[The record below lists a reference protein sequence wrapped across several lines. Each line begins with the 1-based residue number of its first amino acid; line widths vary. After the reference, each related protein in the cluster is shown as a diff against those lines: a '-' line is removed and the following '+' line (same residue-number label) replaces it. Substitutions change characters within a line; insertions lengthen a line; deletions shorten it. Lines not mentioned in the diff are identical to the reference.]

1 MTYVLSLGL
10 VKSIVD
16 VLEKL
21 VLDLVDVLFGEKL
34 REHHGWRPHARGFF
48 LFDLFILRGNH
59 AAVGGH

>member
-21 VLDLVDVLFGEKL
+21 VLDLVNVLFGEKL
-34 REHHGWRPHARGFF
+34 REHHRG
-48 LFDLFILRGNH
+48 DLMREAFSSSICSS
-59 AAVGGH
+59 